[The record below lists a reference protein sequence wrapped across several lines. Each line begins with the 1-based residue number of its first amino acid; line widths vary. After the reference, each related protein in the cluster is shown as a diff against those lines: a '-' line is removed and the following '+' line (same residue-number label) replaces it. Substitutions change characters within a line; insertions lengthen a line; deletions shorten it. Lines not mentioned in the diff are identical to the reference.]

1 MGKGKAGFSL
11 LLHLEE
17 IKCKEILWSVCF
29 VFNVGQTLLQMS
41 TQCKQTLH
49 SAQSSPPLSP
59 MHTPLV
65 PGCHLSV
72 TAGTELI
79 PGHRQPQEQ
88 GFSTELRCLMRMGQM
103 LSKGTSVSVVV
114 RTNTTSCKATLI
126 SFFILQ

>member
-1 MGKGKAGFSL
+1 MRRGKQGFLCFCTWKKLSAKKSFGVFASSSML
-11 LLHLEE
+11 DKLCF
-17 IKCKEILWSVCF
+17 KCLPSVSRHF
-29 VFNVGQTLLQMS
+29 TV
-41 TQCKQTLH
+41 H
-49 SAQSSPPLSP
+49 RAAPLSP

-79 PGHRQPQEQ
+79 PGHRQAQEQ